1 MRDAAYFAIAFFCSA
16 FIVLRFLT
24 SSSCVLT
31 LGRLA
36 IAPPCTLVRRPFS
49 SIVIKSRRTVDSEAS
64 SAVIS
69 SCIVA
74 LPSAS
79 IMDSI
84 LENRSSASI
93 CLTPLFSFSFTIF
106 QNRSFDGSY
115 YSYIFC
121 HRQSLS
127 VKIIHKNRTGILC
140 IMSFNIVARKDR
152 AWFRQRQSGS
162 YSWHLRGCRN
172 FYFNYYQADA
182 TGGHSPSGLSDHLPR
197 TSMYEAC

>member
-84 LENRSSASI
+84 LEIVLLQAYASLL
-93 CLTPLFSFSFTIF
+93 CFLFVHNLSKSFI
-106 QNRSFDGSY
+106 
-115 YSYIFC
+115 
-121 HRQSLS
+121 
-127 VKIIHKNRTGILC
+127 
-140 IMSFNIVARKDR
+140 
-152 AWFRQRQSGS
+152 
-162 YSWHLRGCRN
+162 
-172 FYFNYYQADA
+172 
-182 TGGHSPSGLSDHLPR
+182 
-197 TSMYEAC
+197 

>member
-1 MRDAAYFAIAFFCSA
+1 MSDAAYFAIAFFCSA

-115 YSYIFC
+115 YS
-121 HRQSLS
+121 QSLS

-162 YSWHLRGCRN
+162 CSLQLRGCRN

>member
-1 MRDAAYFAIAFFCSA
+1 MEDKEKATPVTPDEIEDIR
-16 FIVLRFLT
+16 V
-24 SSSCVLT
+24 T
-31 LGRLA
+31 LELQTGTGRTA
-36 IAPPCTLVRRPFS
+36 TCTPPCTLVRRPFS

-140 IMSFNIVARKDR
+140 IMSC
-152 AWFRQRQSGS
+152 
-162 YSWHLRGCRN
+162 Y
-172 FYFNYYQADA
+172 
-182 TGGHSPSGLSDHLPR
+182 
-197 TSMYEAC
+197 

>member
-49 SIVIKSRRTVDSEAS
+49 SFVIQSRRTFDSEAS

-84 LENRSSASI
+84 LENLSSASI

-106 QNRSFDGSY
+106 QNRSFDSFH
-115 YSYIFC
+115 YSVVFC
-121 HRQSLS
+121 HGQSFS

-152 AWFRQRQSGS
+152 AWFRQRQSGDFS
-162 YSWHLRGCRN
+162 CILEAVGIFSI
-172 FYFNYYQADA
+172 F
-182 TGGHSPSGLSDHLPR
+182 SKPR
-197 TSMYEAC
+197 TWMYEAGGH